1 MPVPGWLKV
10 GWTIWLL
17 IWAPVYWMHYG
28 AQNFLY
34 FCDLGNILIGAALWL
49 ESSLLFS
56 WAACGLLFLFQSLY
70 IVDLAGTLLSGKH
83 WLGGTEYMFDPHLPL
98 WVRLL
103 GLFHVVTPP
112 ILLWGLHRLG
122 YEERGWKW
130 QTGLT
135 WLVVPINYYWRP
147 QYDVNWARGPWGA
160 EQHWM
165 PGPLYLLAYLVVVP
179 AMVYWP
185 THLLLRRWFGQ
196 RAMRDS

>member
-1 MPVPGWLKV
+1 MPDWLKV
-10 GWTIWLL
+10 AWTIWLL
-17 IWAPVYWMHYG
+17 IWAPVYWVHYG

-34 FCDLGNILIGAALWL
+34 FCDLGNLLIGVALWL

-56 WAACGLLFLFQSLY
+56 WVTCGLLLFQSLY
-70 IVDLAGTLLSGKH
+70 VVDIAGTLLTGKH
-83 WLGGTEYMFDPHLPL
+83 WLGGTEYMLDPHLPL

-112 ILLWGLHRLG
+112 ILFWGLHKLG
-122 YEERGWKW
+122 YDQRGWKW
-130 QTGLT
+130 QTILT

-147 QYDVNWARGPWGA
+147 QYDVNWARGPWGV

-165 PGPLYLLAYLVVVP
+165 PGPLYLFAYLIVVP

-185 THLLLRRWFGQ
+185 THLLLRRLFGE